1 MITSEALPWMQWS
14 ISLEVNARRYEWWTA
29 GSNEICLKNYKSQLR
44 DCLPVKYMRQATS
57 SKRQASLDPS
67 FRRNTQTRLRIHDY
81 NRKDKTMKRIRNN
94 DLTHY
99 FFRDHS
105 ELPESYLK
113 HCREFFESLGIK
125 TKANELQA
133 DKLQAASSKRQAD
146 AETNKK

>member
-1 MITSEALPWMQWS
+1 MGRWI
-14 ISLEVNARRYEWWTA
+14 
-29 GSNEICLKNYKSQLR
+29 
-44 DCLPVKYMRQATS
+44 
-57 SKRQASLDPS
+57 QASGEIRKRGFGS
-67 FRRNTQTRLRIHDY
+67 IY

-113 HCREFFESLGIK
+113 HCREFFQSLGIK

-133 DKLQAASSKRQAD
+133 DKLQAASVKLTQRQTKNN
-146 AETNKK
+146 E

>member
-1 MITSEALPWMQWS
+1 MGLQRHSSTGQVLDI
-14 ISLEVNARRYEWWTA
+14 ARLLAESY
-29 GSNEICLKNYKSQLR
+29 
-44 DCLPVKYMRQATS
+44 V
-57 SKRQASLDPS
+57 SLD
-67 FRRNTQTRLRIHDY
+67 R

-133 DKLQAASSKRQAD
+133 EKLQAASRKRQAA
-146 AETNKK
+146 AETSCKKKFV

>member
-1 MITSEALPWMQWS
+1 MNGGP
-14 ISLEVNARRYEWWTA
+14 
-29 GSNEICLKNYKSQLR
+29 
-44 DCLPVKYMRQATS
+44 
-57 SKRQASLDPS
+57 LDPMRFVLKITNLS
-67 FRRNTQTRLRIHDY
+67 CEIACRCTRSSRFAHWVH

-125 TKANELQA
+125 TKTNELQA
-133 DKLQAASSKRQAD
+133 AKLEAASDKLQATSC
-146 AETNKK
+146 KKSLHRPGTRVKNRFNRKV

>member
-1 MITSEALPWMQWS
+1 
-14 ISLEVNARRYEWWTA
+14 
-29 GSNEICLKNYKSQLR
+29 
-44 DCLPVKYMRQATS
+44 
-57 SKRQASLDPS
+57 
-67 FRRNTQTRLRIHDY
+67 
-81 NRKDKTMKRIRNN
+81 MKRIKNN

-133 DKLQAASSKRQAD
+133 DKQATSSKRQAD

>member
-1 MITSEALPWMQWS
+1 MTKK
-14 ISLEVNARRYEWWTA
+14 RY
-29 GSNEICLKNYKSQLR
+29 NK
-44 DCLPVKYMRQATS
+44 
-57 SKRQASLDPS
+57 
-67 FRRNTQTRLRIHDY
+67 
-81 NRKDKTMKRIRNN
+81 N

-133 DKLQAASSKRQAD
+133 DKLQAASDKRQA
-146 AETNKK
+146 ATINHINKEEGNE

>member
-1 MITSEALPWMQWS
+1 
-14 ISLEVNARRYEWWTA
+14 
-29 GSNEICLKNYKSQLR
+29 
-44 DCLPVKYMRQATS
+44 
-57 SKRQASLDPS
+57 
-67 FRRNTQTRLRIHDY
+67 
-81 NRKDKTMKRIRNN
+81 MKRIRNN

-133 DKLQAASSKRQAD
+133 DKLQAQAASVKLTQRQTKNN
-146 AETNKK
+146 E

>member
-1 MITSEALPWMQWS
+1 MTKK
-14 ISLEVNARRYEWWTA
+14 RY
-29 GSNEICLKNYKSQLR
+29 NK
-44 DCLPVKYMRQATS
+44 
-57 SKRQASLDPS
+57 
-67 FRRNTQTRLRIHDY
+67 
-81 NRKDKTMKRIRNN
+81 N

-113 HCREFFESLGIK
+113 SCREFFESLGIK

-133 DKLQAASSKRQAD
+133 DKLQAASDKRQAA

>member
-1 MITSEALPWMQWS
+1 MTKK
-14 ISLEVNARRYEWWTA
+14 RY
-29 GSNEICLKNYKSQLR
+29 NK
-44 DCLPVKYMRQATS
+44 
-57 SKRQASLDPS
+57 
-67 FRRNTQTRLRIHDY
+67 
-81 NRKDKTMKRIRNN
+81 N

-113 HCREFFESLGIK
+113 HCREFFQSLGIK

-133 DKLQAASSKRQAD
+133 DKLQATSSKRQAD

>member
-1 MITSEALPWMQWS
+1 MGRWI
-14 ISLEVNARRYEWWTA
+14 
-29 GSNEICLKNYKSQLR
+29 
-44 DCLPVKYMRQATS
+44 
-57 SKRQASLDPS
+57 QASGEIRKRGFGS
-67 FRRNTQTRLRIHDY
+67 IY

-133 DKLQAASSKRQAD
+133 SSIKLQAASVKLTQRQTKNN
-146 AETNKK
+146 E

>member
-1 MITSEALPWMQWS
+1 
-14 ISLEVNARRYEWWTA
+14 
-29 GSNEICLKNYKSQLR
+29 
-44 DCLPVKYMRQATS
+44 
-57 SKRQASLDPS
+57 
-67 FRRNTQTRLRIHDY
+67 
-81 NRKDKTMKRIRNN
+81 MKRIRNN

-133 DKLQAASSKRQAD
+133 DNKPQDKRQA
-146 AETNKK
+146 ATETNKK

>member
-1 MITSEALPWMQWS
+1 MVWLVSAHVFPSYSRWI
-14 ISLEVNARRYEWWTA
+14 
-29 GSNEICLKNYKSQLR
+29 
-44 DCLPVKYMRQATS
+44 
-57 SKRQASLDPS
+57 QASGEIRKRGFGS
-67 FRRNTQTRLRIHDY
+67 IY

-133 DKLQAASSKRQAD
+133 DKLQATSSKRQAD

>member
-1 MITSEALPWMQWS
+1 MTKK
-14 ISLEVNARRYEWWTA
+14 RY
-29 GSNEICLKNYKSQLR
+29 NK
-44 DCLPVKYMRQATS
+44 
-57 SKRQASLDPS
+57 
-67 FRRNTQTRLRIHDY
+67 
-81 NRKDKTMKRIRNN
+81 N

-113 HCREFFESLGIK
+113 SCREFFESLGIK

-133 DKLQAASSKRQAD
+133 DKLQASKRQAD

>member
-1 MITSEALPWMQWS
+1 MNGGP
-14 ISLEVNARRYEWWTA
+14 
-29 GSNEICLKNYKSQLR
+29 
-44 DCLPVKYMRQATS
+44 
-57 SKRQASLDPS
+57 LDPMRFVLKITNLS
-67 FRRNTQTRLRIHDY
+67 CEIACRCTWSSRFAHWVH

-113 HCREFFESLGIK
+113 HCREFFQSLGIK

-133 DKLQAASSKRQAD
+133 DKLQATSSKRQAD